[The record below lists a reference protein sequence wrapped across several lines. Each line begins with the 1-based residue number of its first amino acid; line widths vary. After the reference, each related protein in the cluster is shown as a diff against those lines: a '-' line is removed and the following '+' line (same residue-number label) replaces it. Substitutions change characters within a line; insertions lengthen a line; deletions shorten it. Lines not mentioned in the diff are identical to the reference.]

1 MDSQSEDSI
10 KALEEQIKEL
20 DKKIGGNQHNVY
32 KCDSCSKTFGGK
44 RKKEKLKNHKIHCF
58 AEELDVAKVGR
69 QCQVG
74 PLSQFLSVFSLIS
87 QTLLGFFE
95 LNLCP
100 S

>member
-20 DKKIGGNQHNVY
+20 DKKIGGNQHNEY
-32 KCDSCSKTFGGK
+32 KCDSCSKTFRGK
-44 RKKEKLKNHKIHCF
+44 RKKEKLKNHKINCF

-74 PLSQFLSVFSLIS
+74 PLSQFFSVFIA
-87 QTLLGFFE
+87 QIFE
-95 LNLCP
+95 EIF
-100 S
+100 